1 MNICWPKGCV
11 GLHPNHK
18 LSGGLSRWMSAAS
31 LMGVEVSEG
40 IFALQAPQN
49 TIRLPCSRTETI
61 TLLSNFMNDLQS
73 HRAFTVKAKV
83 ATGSLVW
90 ISYSLQLVGLSTL
103 IWGLQLV
110 DVNLTGCH
118 CQIQV
123 PGLPDLPTLS
133 VVGKHMRTGMQ
144 STLVKP

>member
-1 MNICWPKGCV
+1 MNICWPKGCGPSSKPQAV
-11 GLHPNHK
+11 RWSEQMNVCRESHG
-18 LSGGLSRWMSAAS
+18 SRGERGDLRSPGS
-31 LMGVEVSEG
+31 T
-40 IFALQAPQN
+40 N

-90 ISYSLQLVGLSTL
+90 ISYSRQLVGVSTL